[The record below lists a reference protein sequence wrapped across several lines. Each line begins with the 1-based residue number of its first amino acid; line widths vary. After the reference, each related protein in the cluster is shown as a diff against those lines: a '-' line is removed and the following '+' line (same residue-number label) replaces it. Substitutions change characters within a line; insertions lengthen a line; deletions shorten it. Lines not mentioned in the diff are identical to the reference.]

1 MMQKN
6 YLKSLESESKKY
18 KNIENL
24 FDIIVYGSFVK
35 GKRKSNDIDIV
46 FIFINTPLEERLKIS
61 QEFKNKIKSKHKEIN
76 LDIKTINLQE
86 LFSEEFFARQGIII
100 EGHSLVNKK
109 SLQKKLGFEAFE
121 AFVLETK
128 NLSNKKRV
136 KFSYA
141 LNGRRGEKGFLDKVS
156 GKRVSQKVLLIP
168 IKNSELF
175 KEFLEK
181 QEIKFKSRYITIP
194 KQK

>member
-18 KNIENL
+18 KNKENL
-24 FDIIVYGSFVK
+24 FDIVIYGSFVK

-46 FIFINTPLEERLKIS
+46 FIFINTPLEKRAEIS
-61 QEFKNKIKSKHKEIN
+61 QEFKNKIKTKIKEIN

-86 LFSEEFFARQGIII
+86 LFSKEFFARQGIIM
-100 EGHSLVNKK
+100 EGHSLIDKK
-109 SLQKKLGFEAFE
+109 PLQEKLGFESFE

-141 LNGRRGEKGFLDKVS
+141 LNGRRGEGGFLDKVS
-156 GKRVSQKVLLIP
+156 GKRISQKVFLIP
-168 IKNSELF
+168 IKKSDLF

-181 QEIKFKSRYITIP
+181 SEIKFKSKHIIIP
-194 KQK
+194 